1 MELNKLL
8 FCCVSSGH
16 LAVSEMLRNV
26 ASGWDRIAGLKV
38 LSMYRYY
45 PRYRYPDSS
54 LSHNDR
60 LNRTAIWM
68 FKGDYERGT
77 TVEAHEFYMNL
88 FARYL
93 SEEIDEFFGDL
104 ARHLTLVCVPAS
116 SQERNARRFARFSEI
131 VCENLSMT
139 NGFDHVRPAEDSTPK
154 HLGGRGTPVL
164 DIDERFFKGRYV
176 LLFDD
181 LITQGA
187 TMSSLACRLES
198 AGAQVIGGI
207 TLGRTVR

>member
-1 MELNKLL
+1 MELNTLL
-8 FCCVSSGH
+8 FCRRFEGRW
-16 LAVSEMLRNV
+16 AVSAMLRNV
-26 ASGWDRIAGLKV
+26 AAGWDTIAGLKV
-38 LSMYRYY
+38 LSMYPYY

-54 LSHNDR
+54 LSHNDC

-77 TVEAHEFYMNL
+77 TVEAHQFYMHL

-116 SQERNARRFARFSEI
+116 SRERNKRRFGRFSEI
-131 VCENLSMT
+131 VCENLSMS
-139 NGFDHVRPAEDSTPK
+139 NGFDHVRPAEDGTPK
-154 HLGGRGTPVL
+154 HLGGRGAAAL
-164 DIDERFFKGRYV
+164 DIDERFFAGRSV

-187 TMSSLACRLES
+187 TMSSLACQLES

-207 TLGRTVR
+207 TLGRTVH